1 MEKQNEILG
10 NSTQKF
16 AYAKFLTYLSPS
28 ECNRTAIKRH
38 LEACKIMAQ
47 TAMTVRVDNNLKKQ
61 FDALCER
68 FGLSANAA
76 INVFINAVVRTHSIP
91 FKISVE
97 EDAGS
102 KALNAFLSTD
112 RAGRPQMTIDE
123 INDEIRAAR
132 KERQR
137 RSSKDANL

>member
-1 MEKQNEILG
+1 
-10 NSTQKF
+10 
-16 AYAKFLTYLSPS
+16 
-28 ECNRTAIKRH
+28 
-38 LEACKIMAQ
+38 
-47 TAMTVRVDNNLKKQ
+47 MTVRVDNNLKKQ

-112 RAGRPQMTIDE
+112 RADRPQMTIDE
-123 INDEIRAAR
+123 INDEIRASR
-132 KERQR
+132 KERKR
-137 RSSKDANL
+137 RTSKNVNL